1 MSAEATAI
9 DGVWDITVQ
18 VPGKAQQ
25 SVVTLKSDG
34 ETVTGTMDSE
44 EYGVQEIED
53 GKWDGETLVWKSKT
67 TKPMKLTLT
76 YTATL
81 DENNNLEGQVKV
93 AMAKFKISGVPRQ
106 LDSPNEPTK
115 KPVSFETGFFI
126 LNINSRAAL

>member
-9 DGVWDITVQ
+9 DCVWDVTVQ

-53 GKWDGETLVWKSKT
+53 GKWDGETLIWKSKT

-93 AMAKFKISGVPRQ
+93 AMAKFKISGVPR
-106 LDSPNEPTK
+106 
-115 KPVSFETGFFI
+115 
-126 LNINSRAAL
+126 

>member
-1 MSAEATAI
+1 MSANAEATAI
-9 DGVWDITVQ
+9 DCVWDVTVK
-18 VPGKAQQ
+18 VPGKEQK

-34 ETVTGTMDSE
+34 DTLTGTMDSE

-53 GKWDGETLVWKSKT
+53 GSWDGETLTWKSKT

-106 LDSPNEPTK
+106 
-115 KPVSFETGFFI
+115 
-126 LNINSRAAL
+126 